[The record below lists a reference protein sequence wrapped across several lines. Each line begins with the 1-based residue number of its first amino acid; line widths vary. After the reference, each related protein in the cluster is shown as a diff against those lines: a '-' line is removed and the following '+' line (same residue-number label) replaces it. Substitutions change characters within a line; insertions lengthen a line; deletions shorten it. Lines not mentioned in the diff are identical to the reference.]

1 MNGVYLRFYTHENRK
16 VHGLLFYEWL
26 LQQAKKLGIHGGTAF
41 KAMAGFGRHGVLHE
55 AKFFELAGDLTVEV
69 EFMVSNEEADR
80 VLELVRSCGLHV
92 FYGKVPAEFGVIEG
106 EAISPS
112 SHEARRG

>member
-16 VHGLLFYEWL
+16 VHGMLFYEWL
-26 LQQAKKLGIHGGTAF
+26 LHEAKKLGIHGGTAF

-69 EFMVSNEEADR
+69 EFMVDNSDAERILD
-80 VLELVRSCGLHV
+80 VIRSCGLRV
-92 FYGKVPAEFGVIEG
+92 FYGKVAAEFDIIDG
-106 EAISPS
+106 EIAQRQP
-112 SHEARRG
+112 EALPR